1 MYKIIAVDF
10 DGTLCENAWPG
21 IGEPKQATINY
32 IREQEKQ
39 GAKLILWT
47 NRTGDKLEEA
57 LAWCENHGILFHAV
71 NENLPEV
78 VEMFGGDC
86 RKVFANEYIDDRAI
100 PMPGETV
107 DLLSEMSR
115 SVYCIRE
122 HLDKSEILAQ
132 LAEECAELTQ
142 AALKY
147 RRALDGNNPTPV
159 GEQKAVMHLIE
170 EIADV
175 DLCVS
180 LLTTPE
186 DDQQKLM
193 IERAKLLRWE
203 ERLRNND

>member
-1 MYKIIAVDF
+1 MCKIIAVDF
-10 DGTLCENAWPG
+10 DGTLCENAWPK
-21 IGEPKQATINY
+21 IGEPRYSVIDYVK
-32 IREQEKQ
+32 EQQQQ
-39 GAKLILWT
+39 GARLILWT
-47 NRTGDKLEEA
+47 NRSGEYLDDAVT
-57 LAWCENHGILFHAV
+57 WCKRYGIVFDAV
-71 NENLPEV
+71 NENLPE
-78 VEMFGGDC
+78 MIDYFQNDC

-122 HLDKSEILAQ
+122 HLGKSEILAQ

>member
-10 DGTLCENAWPG
+10 DGTLCENAWPE
-21 IGEPKQATINY
+21 IGAPRQAVIDY
-32 IREQEKQ
+32 VLDQQ
-39 GAKLILWT
+39 MYGAKLILWT
-47 NRTGDKLEEA
+47 NRSGEYLHDA
-57 LAWCENHGILFHAV
+57 LVWCNDRGIRFDAV
-71 NENLPEV
+71 NENVPEM
-78 VEMFGGDC
+78 VEYFHNDC

-122 HLDKSEILAQ
+122 HLGKSEILAQ

-147 RRALDGNNPTPV
+147 RRALDGINPTPV
-159 GEQKAVMHLIE
+159 GERKAVMHLIE